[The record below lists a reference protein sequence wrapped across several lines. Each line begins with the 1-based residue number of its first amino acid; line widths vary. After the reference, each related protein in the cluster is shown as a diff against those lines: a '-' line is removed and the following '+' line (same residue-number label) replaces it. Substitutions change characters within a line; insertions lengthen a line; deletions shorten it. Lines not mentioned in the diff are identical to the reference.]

1 MSEDISKT
9 NAALADL
16 NSHNFLLRRAE
27 DALEENVSLK
37 EKYNKSIDMLTKSV
51 EEKLKDRIAA
61 AKQMK
66 KIAIESQDVDQQV
79 NMDEEL
85 ADAVTD
91 YKAFEGQKETYSSKV
106 DSESRE
112 KIDKEHMRQR
122 WLSSNENILRD
133 RDFAEEIQN
142 RSLHLESRMIN
153 SGQENLIYS
162 PEYFKVMDRIKNDLL
177 TERQRRSE
185 VGRSGMRRSSSSSSS
200 SSKETKLDEDEIEYL
215 QMTGIDPKKFV
226 AARQRL
232 GAS

>member
-1 MSEDISKT
+1 MTQTPTT

-16 NSHNFLLRRAE
+16 NSHNFLIRRAE
-27 DALEENVSLK
+27 EALEENVSLK
-37 EKYNKSIDMLTKSV
+37 EKYNKSIDMLSQSV
-51 EEKLKDRIAA
+51 EEKLKNRIES

-85 ADAVTD
+85 TDAVTD
-91 YKAFEGQKETYSSKV
+91 YKAFEAQKETYSSKL
-106 DSESRE
+106 DSEKAE
-112 KIDKEHMRQR
+112 HADKENMRQR
-122 WLSSNENILRD
+122 WLHSNGNLLND

-142 RSLHLESRMIN
+142 RSLHLEARMIE

-185 VGRSGMRRSSSSSSS
+185 GGRSGSRRSSSSSSS
-200 SSKETKLDEDEIEYL
+200 QRTKLDEDEVEFL

-226 AARQRL
+226 AARQKRS
-232 GAS
+232 GE